1 MNKVFS
7 KKDVDVL
14 AEVYRVLS
22 YNKNN
27 KELQIEVDHIY
38 MKIKKIVENNKGF
51 DELREQSLEDVY
63 YYLCKNEPSKN
74 SKEYKDW
81 TYLEDIARAE
91 LLIEDE
97 RPNECTEII
106 NEIVDYLEYDWKGM
120 M

>member
-27 KELQIEVDHIY
+27 KELQTEVDHIY

-51 DELREQSLEDVY
+51 DE
-63 YYLCKNEPSKN
+63 
-74 SKEYKDW
+74 
-81 TYLEDIARAE
+81 
-91 LLIEDE
+91 
-97 RPNECTEII
+97 
-106 NEIVDYLEYDWKGM
+106 
-120 M
+120 